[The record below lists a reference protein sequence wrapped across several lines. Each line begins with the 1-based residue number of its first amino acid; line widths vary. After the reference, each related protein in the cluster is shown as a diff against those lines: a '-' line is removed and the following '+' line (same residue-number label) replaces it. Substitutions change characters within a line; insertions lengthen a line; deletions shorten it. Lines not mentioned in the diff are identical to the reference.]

1 MRTTVKLKR
10 SISIGDSIE
19 KIPDRKLLWGL
30 PMKKSLE
37 ESIVIQAIR
46 DLLDDNNLISL
57 DATMFFLHADNTQ
70 LCAVGKLSGRQIR
83 DRVLDALTHRK
94 GVRREKLVRDLLN
107 EISRN

>member
-1 MRTTVKLKR
+1 MKR
-10 SISIGDSIE
+10 
-19 KIPDRKLLWGL
+19 
-30 PMKKSLE
+30 SLE

-57 DATMFFLHADNTQ
+57 DATMFFLHEDNNQ